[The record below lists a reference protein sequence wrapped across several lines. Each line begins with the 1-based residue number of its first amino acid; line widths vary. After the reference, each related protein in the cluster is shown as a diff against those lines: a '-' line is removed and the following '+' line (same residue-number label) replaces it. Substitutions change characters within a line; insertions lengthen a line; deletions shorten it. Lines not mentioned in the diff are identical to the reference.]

1 MVALI
6 TGGTGFIG
14 SYLCEELIK
23 DGEVVC
29 LDDFSSGREKNII
42 HLTNNKNFILLKQD
56 ITKELN
62 LNKKIDVVYHFAS
75 PAAPPQFIKY
85 PVKTALTN
93 AIGSYNV
100 LELARKNDSKVMLAS
115 TSEIYGDSEVIPT
128 PESYKGIVSSTG
140 PRSCYDESKRFS
152 ETLFKAYEK
161 QYGIDTRIIRIF
173 NTYGPRIREDSIY
186 GRVVPRFI
194 IQALRDDDITVYGDG
209 TQTRSF
215 CYISDLIKAV
225 MLVSRSKESR
235 GEIYNI
241 GNPDEI
247 KIIDLAKLIKKLMKS
262 KSKIGFLPLP
272 EDDPKRRCPN
282 ISKISKLGWKPEI
295 NLEQGLI
302 KVINYF
308 REGKCL

>member
-14 SYLCEELIK
+14 SYLCEELVK

-29 LDDFSSGREKNII
+29 LDDFSSGRKENII
-42 HLTNNKNFILLKQD
+42 HLTNNKNFTLLKQD

-75 PAAPPQFIKY
+75 PAAPPQFIQY

-128 PESYKGIVSSTG
+128 PESYKGIVSSIG
-140 PRSCYDESKRFS
+140 PRACYDESKRFS
-152 ETLFKAYEK
+152 EALFKAYEK
-161 QYGIDTRIIRIF
+161 QYGIDIRIIRIF

-186 GRVVPRFI
+186 GRVIPRFI
-194 IQALRDDDITVYGDG
+194 IQALRNEDITVYGDG

-215 CYISDLIKAV
+215 CYISDLTKAI
-225 MLVSRSKESR
+225 MLVSRSKEAR
-235 GEIYNI
+235 GEVYNI

-247 KIIDLAKLIKKLMKS
+247 SIIDLAKLIKELMKS

-295 NLEQGLI
+295 SLEQGLVE
-302 KVINYF
+302 VINF
-308 REGKCL
+308 FKNGINK